1 MRKKTL
7 NQRGEIY
14 IMDLLNLAPTKVSK
28 DLKSKIVFFY
38 GAPKTGKTTMASKF
52 PKALIA
58 ATEVGTNALNNVF
71 VQPIQ
76 KWSDMTKL
84 LRELKKDA
92 VKEKF
97 ETVVIDTADN
107 LYDLAEEYVLSSH
120 GVAKI
125 GDIPFGGGY
134 KATEKLF
141 DKALREVPMMGYGLV
156 IISHAEDK
164 TITTETGEEFQQIQP
179 TLPKKPQKVVNRM
192 ADIIGYSAT
201 VKNEDGEDE
210 TRLIM
215 RGNQRVVAGSRW
227 KHTPNS
233 IKFTY
238 TNLVEAIHDAVEK
251 ASNEDGVEA
260 IEEQVNHY
268 DNSEEATFEEI
279 QSKLTELGQAYYN
292 ADRLEEFTGKMED
305 TFGEDVKV
313 NLLEEKHKEAAI
325 VVLDELTAQFEE
337 A

>member
-1 MRKKTL
+1 
-7 NQRGEIY
+7 
-14 IMDLLNLAPTKVSK
+14 MDLLNLEPTKVSK
-28 DLKSKIVFFY
+28 DLKSKIIFFY
-38 GAPKTGKTTMASKF
+38 GEVKSGKTTTASKF

-58 ATEVGTNALNNVF
+58 ATEIGTNALNNVYM
-71 VQPIQ
+71 QPIQ
-76 KWSDMTKL
+76 KWSDMTRL

-97 ETVVIDTADN
+97 ETIVIDTADN
-107 LYDLAEEYVLSSH
+107 LYDLAEEYVLASN
-120 GVAKI
+120 GVSKI

-134 KATEKLF
+134 KETEKIF
-141 DKALREVPMMGYGLV
+141 DKALREIPMQGYGLV
-156 IISHAEDK
+156 IISHSEDK
-164 TITTETGEEFQQIQP
+164 NLKDENGEDYQQIQP

-192 ADIIGYSAT
+192 ADIVGFSTTI
-201 VKNEDGEDE
+201 KNEDGDDE

-238 TNLVEAIHDAVEK
+238 DDLVQAIHDAVEK
-251 ASNEDGVEA
+251 SSDEDGVEA